1 MEIANNP
8 LLRNKAYLF
17 AVVIDSTEAFQ
28 SKNKERFASKLKI
41 IDPSFNFEHE
51 SVNPEVQFTRFASV
65 YIYSSDHFQI
75 PKPKKVS
82 FGTLFRFQIP
92 LAHPRFGFIFNSGLN
107 LVMTVP

>member
-28 SKNKERFASKLKI
+28 SKDKERFASKLKI
-41 IDPSFNFEHE
+41 IDPTFNFQHE

-65 YIYSSDHFQI
+65 YIYSSNQYQI
-75 PKPKKVS
+75 PKPKKV
-82 FGTLFRFQIP
+82 
-92 LAHPRFGFIFNSGLN
+92 
-107 LVMTVP
+107 V

>member
-41 IDPSFNFEHE
+41 IDPTYNFKQD
-51 SVNPEVQFTRFASV
+51 SVNPEIQFNHFSSV
-65 YIYSSDHFQI
+65 YIYSADQQHI
-75 PKPKKVS
+75 PKPKKVL
-82 FGTLFRFQIP
+82 FTLFKNFTRRSSLCYKPDSF
-92 LAHPRFGFIFNSGLN
+92 L
-107 LVMTVP
+107 